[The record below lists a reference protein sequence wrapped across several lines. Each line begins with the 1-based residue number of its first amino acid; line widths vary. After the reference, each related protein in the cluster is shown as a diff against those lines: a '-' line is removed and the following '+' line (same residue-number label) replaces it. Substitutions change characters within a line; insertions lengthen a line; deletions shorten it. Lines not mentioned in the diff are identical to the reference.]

1 MKTTDIKV
9 KNFTG
14 SSYGIFED
22 GKFIT
27 SNDGFDKM
35 IDQATVIANEGIS
48 TVTIATLKFL
58 GTDENPIVKE
68 GIVIMK
74 FCKVDDT
81 VYITNQ
87 LD

>member
-1 MKTTDIKV
+1 MKTKDIKV

-14 SSYGIFED
+14 SSYGIFEN

-27 SNDGFDKM
+27 SNDGFDNM
-35 IDQATVIANEGIS
+35 IEQATSIANEGVS
-48 TVTIATLKFL
+48 KVTIATLKFS

-68 GIVIMK
+68 GTVIMK
-74 FCKVDDT
+74 FYKLDDT

>member
-35 IDQATVIANEGIS
+35 IDQATVIANEGVS

>member
-35 IDQATVIANEGIS
+35 IDQATVIANEGVS

-74 FCKVDDT
+74 FYKVGDI

>member
-22 GKFIT
+22 GKYIT

>member
-1 MKTTDIKV
+1 MKAKEIKV

-14 SSYGIFED
+14 SSYGIFEN
-22 GKFIT
+22 GRFI
-27 SNDGFDKM
+27 SSGDGFNDM
-35 IDQATVIANEGIS
+35 MDRATLIANEGVS
-48 TVTIATLKFL
+48 SVTIATLKFS

-68 GIVIMK
+68 GVVIMK
-74 FCKVDDT
+74 FYKIDDT